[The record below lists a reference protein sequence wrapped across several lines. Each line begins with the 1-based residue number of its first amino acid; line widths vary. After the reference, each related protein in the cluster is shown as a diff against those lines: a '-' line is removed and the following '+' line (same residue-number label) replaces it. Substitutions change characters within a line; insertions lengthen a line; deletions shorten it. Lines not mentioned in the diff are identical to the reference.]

1 MELNTYG
8 DLKKLIDSISKKKTG
23 QKIIY
28 KGGEI
33 ALDTALG
40 FLGAGAAKNV
50 FDLVK
55 AGVSRPDDKKTK
67 TWLDKLDIDDD
78 MSAIVDDTVENGFIK
93 IMSDKV
99 KNQPDNK
106 ELEDDFNMNQELV
119 NYLSDKYNER
129 TVTGIK
135 ENKMKKTI
143 LEQLIRE
150 EIKNILELTPPTPT
164 KDGGKIQGSF
174 KPELFQK
181 LMGKKFDQAEFIS
194 AMTKLKNNQSR
205 STNDNAFLGDLV
217 RALMFTDDNKIL
229 TDIFTYLK
237 TLKTV

>member
-8 DLKKLIDSISKKKTG
+8 DLKKVIQAISTKQKGEKIG
-23 QKIIY
+23 QV
-28 KGGEI
+28 
-33 ALDTALG
+33 ALDTVVG
-40 FLGAGAAKNV
+40 FIPGAEAAKST
-50 FDLVK
+50 FDFIK
-55 AGVSRPDDKKTK
+55 AAFSKPDTKKTK
-67 TWLDKLDIDDD
+67 TWLDKLDIDDE
-78 MSAIVDDTVENGFIK
+78 MSAIIDDTVENGFLQTISK
-93 IMSDKV
+93 TIESE
-99 KNQPDNK
+99 PDNK
-106 ELEDDFNMNQELV
+106 PLEQDFNMNAQMV
-119 NYLSDKYNER
+119 NYLKNRYSGR

-181 LMGKKFDQAEFIS
+181 LMGGKFDQAKFIS